1 MVFQTGDRVVKADGT
16 GGTML
21 VILAST
27 KWVQVQYE
35 DDSIE
40 PLQRKQDVLKPE
52 LLVEYKGGPGSGRR
66 PGGGSQPASSGLST
80 DHLAANSEAAT
91 MVHAL
96 RNTLVPA
103 EPLTRTAIAASET
116 AHNATRSGVTSVAQD
131 RHSLAGI
138 AHMNAAT
145 AIAKDHSIP
154 NNRHTA
160 NLHERAAEAHMNAA
174 QALQKKP

>member
-1 MVFQTGDRVVKADGT
+1 MIFETGDRVVRIDGK

-27 KWVQVQYE
+27 KWVQVQHE
-35 DDSIE
+35 NDNVN
-40 PLQRKQDVLKPE
+40 PLQRKQEVLKPE
-52 LLVEYKGGPGSGRR
+52 QLVHVKGGPGSGRR
-66 PGGGSQPASSGLST
+66 PSGTGTQST

-91 MVHAL
+91 AVHGL

-103 EPLTRTAIAASET
+103 HEMTRIAITASEA
-116 AHNATRSGVTSVAQD
+116 AHIATRNGALNAAQD
-131 RHSLAGI
+131 RHLVAGI
-138 AHMNAAT
+138 AHMNAAN
-145 AIAKDHSIP
+145 AIAKDHTIP

-174 QALQKKP
+174 QALTKKP